1 MRCPGTST
9 IKQSAVT
16 FEKIL
21 SGPNVA
27 LEAQKKPG
35 LCQIAATKN
44 AEDKTPRR
52 A

>member
-1 MRCPGTST
+1 LTYPSTSK

-21 SGPNVA
+21 SWPNLA
-27 LEAQKKPG
+27 LDAQKKPG
-35 LCQIAATKN
+35 FGQIAAINN
-44 AEDKTPRR
+44 AEDKTPTR